1 MSKKRKNKKIK
12 QRDFN
17 ILLIIKGEINC
28 RPKKIKSKKIY
39 NRKKLKRIR
48 NEDYC

>member
-1 MSKKRKNKKIK
+1 MSKKKKKRKIK

-17 ILLIIKGEINC
+17 ILLMFKREINC
-28 RPKKIKSKKIY
+28 KPKKVKSKKIY

-48 NEDYC
+48 NDDYY